1 MERSVLYDALIGIF
15 SYDMGCVDSGIKN
28 ELLRSRTIM
37 YLQSLEDNEFRVIM
51 STFVCEYFVSDAAI
65 KKGYGIEDVSS
76 FIHWLDKFMGI
87 DI

>member
-28 ELLRSRTIM
+28 ESLREQTIM
-37 YLQSLEDNEFRVIM
+37 HLQSLENNDFRVIM
-51 STFVCEYFVSDAAI
+51 STFIREYFVSDEAI
-65 KKGYGIEDVSS
+65 KNGYGIEDVSS
-76 FIHWLDKFMGI
+76 FIHWLDRFMGI